1 MRRAPLDHRGTTA
14 LVTGASWGLGAE
26 FARKFAARG
35 ADLVLVARRRDR
47 LEALADELTAA
58 HRITVNVFTQDLT
71 ASDGVHGLL
80 SDLETHGLAVDSLV
94 NNAGFGIT
102 APFAETDAHR
112 LDEMLALNVVA
123 LTRLTRAL
131 LPQLLRAD
139 RGVLVNVASA
149 AAYQPTPGMAA
160 YGATKAYVLS
170 LTEAIAEETR
180 RSGLRVLALSPGPTS
195 TEFFAVA
202 GGDFS
207 QPISFETPEKVVSV
221 AFSALDHPQPR
232 SVISGLS
239 NRAMVAAA
247 GLMPRRLA
255 LYAARRALE

>member
-1 MRRAPLDHRGTTA
+1 
-14 LVTGASWGLGAE
+14 
-26 FARKFAARG
+26 
-35 ADLVLVARRRDR
+35 
-47 LEALADELTAA
+47 
-58 HRITVNVFTQDLT
+58 
-71 ASDGVHGLL
+71 
-80 SDLETHGLAVDSLV
+80 
-94 NNAGFGIT
+94 FGIT

-180 RSGLRVLALSPGPTS
+180 WSG
-195 TEFFAVA
+195 
-202 GGDFS
+202 
-207 QPISFETPEKVVSV
+207 
-221 AFSALDHPQPR
+221 
-232 SVISGLS
+232 
-239 NRAMVAAA
+239 
-247 GLMPRRLA
+247 
-255 LYAARRALE
+255 

>member
-14 LVTGASWGLGAE
+14 LVTGASSGLGAE
-26 FARKFAARG
+26 FARQFAARG
-35 ADLVLVARRRDR
+35 ANLVLVARRRGR
-47 LEALADELTAA
+47 LEALARDLENT
-58 HRITVNVFTQDLT
+58 HRITVNVFTHDLGS
-71 ASDGVHGLL
+71 SDGVRDLL
-80 SDLETHGLAVDSLV
+80 GDLETHGIAVDSLV

-102 APFAETDAHR
+102 APFVDTEPNR
-112 LDEMLALNVVA
+112 LGEMLSLNIVA
-123 LTRLTRAL
+123 LTELTRSL
-131 LPQLLRAD
+131 LPQLLTAG

-170 LTEAIAEETR
+170 LTEAIAEEVR
-180 RSGLRVLALSPGPTS
+180 ESGLRVLALSPGPTS

-207 QPISFETPEKVVSV
+207 QPINFETPEKVVSV
-221 AFSALDHPQPR
+221 AFSALDHRQPR
-232 SVISGLS
+232 SVISGFS

-247 GLMPRRLA
+247 GVMPRRLA
-255 LYAARRALE
+255 LFAARKALE